1 MVFHILLPG
10 IVIAIS
16 IIIFQ
21 HTMHQLRKF
30 VTSEWLNAGICG
42 YVERS
47 VEKFTLHKAS
57 VWRSFFY
64 FIVVTHSEIILSQ
77 YCIKKKS
84 FIHSISIPTPLKDLQ
99 KKLDMRHDRMCEMRI
114 YILNT
119 LFFYWIKWLFSK
131 FWTFQLP
138 FSNLRVWEGK
148 NKSFDRFTITNVDV
162 RNKYIWFYYLDGVY
176 RIMPPKKSV

>member
-84 FIHSISIPTPLKDLQ
+84 FIHSIPIPTPLKDLQ
-99 KKLDMRHDRMCEMRI
+99 KK
-114 YILNT
+114 
-119 LFFYWIKWLFSK
+119 WICGMIECAKCAYT
-131 FWTFQLP
+131 FWTLYF
-138 FSNLRVWEGK
+138 FIESNDCLVNFEHF
-148 NKSFDRFTITNVDV
+148 NFLFPI
-162 RNKYIWFYYLDGVY
+162 
-176 RIMPPKKSV
+176 